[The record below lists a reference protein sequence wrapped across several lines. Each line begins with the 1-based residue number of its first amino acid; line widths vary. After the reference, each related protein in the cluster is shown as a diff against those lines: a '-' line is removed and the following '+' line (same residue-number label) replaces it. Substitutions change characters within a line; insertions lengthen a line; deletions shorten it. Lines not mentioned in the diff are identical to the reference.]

1 MDTYL
6 AITTRRT
13 IRLFDQK
20 PIPSSLL
27 ERMINAAR
35 LSPSA
40 ANRQVLEYLVI
51 QHADNRNKLFSSLK
65 WAAAV
70 YPKRNPAEG
79 QKPTAYV
86 IVLVRD
92 AELNVMNASDAGAA
106 MENMIL
112 TAWNEGVGS
121 CWMGAIDRDKIRADF
136 AIPQD
141 YQIFG
146 VLSLGYPAE
155 EPALETVTD
164 SVKYWLDDTNRLH
177 VPKRRLSDVVHY
189 ETFEK
194 QNDSCAKSK

>member
-6 AITTRRT
+6 AMTTRRT
-13 IRLFDQK
+13 VRLFDQK
-20 PIPSSLL
+20 PIQASLL

-40 ANRQVLEYLVI
+40 ANRQVLDYVLV
-51 QHADNRNKLFSSLK
+51 QDKTNRDRLFASLK

-86 IVLVRD
+86 IVLVHD
-92 AELNVMNASDAGAA
+92 NEVSPLNASDAGAA

-112 TAWNEGVGS
+112 TAWNEGVAS

-136 AIPQD
+136 NIPAA

-164 SVKYWLDDTNRLH
+164 SVKYWLDDDNRLH

-189 ETFEK
+189 ETFEPK
-194 QNDSCAKSK
+194 NSDNEK